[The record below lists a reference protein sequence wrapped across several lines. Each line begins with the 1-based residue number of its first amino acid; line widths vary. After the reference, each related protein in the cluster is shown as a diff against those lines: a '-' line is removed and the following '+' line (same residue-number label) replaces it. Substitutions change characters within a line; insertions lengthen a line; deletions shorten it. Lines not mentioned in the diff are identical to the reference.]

1 MRRLTLT
8 PNHSLQEQWT
18 SCADPSATRP
28 GDAGFILHDRTNSI
42 DAICCAYM
50 LLPCSALFRAQKLL
64 HLAWLASARASAQA
78 ISAHASRRFTFPV
91 SLSSSI
97 ECTPHVT
104 ACKITPFD

>member
-28 GDAGFILHDRTNSI
+28 GDAGSILHDRTNSI

-64 HLAWLASARASAQA
+64 HLAWLASARASAQR
-78 ISAHASRRFTFPV
+78 SR
-91 SLSSSI
+91 
-97 ECTPHVT
+97 VT
-104 ACKITPFD
+104 AFHVVSGVPFIVDRVHAACYGM